1 MIRKIGLIGRTYRHI
16 NRYREI
22 IAVLFK
28 HGFGDLITNSQIEKY
43 LDFGKKFI
51 PNKKIEKITSL
62 SRWERIRMVL
72 EELGPTFIKLG
83 QIMSN
88 RPDILPEP
96 LLFELEKLQDSV
108 PPMPNEEAE
117 KMIEQEL
124 GKPISELFK
133 KFDTNPIASA
143 SIAQVYRAELFS
155 GEKIAVK
162 VQRTGIQKII
172 ETDLEIMFH
181 LSLLME
187 KHITEMQILNPVEI
201 VKEFER
207 SIRKEIDFNIEA
219 SHIERFGRNFQTDL
233 SIYVPEVYKDHSTKK
248 ILTME
253 FIEGIKVSNLNGL
266 IKAENDPLLIA
277 GQGCDLILKQIFEHG
292 FFHADPHPGNILIMK
307 DNITCFLDFGMMG
320 TLLPKHQDYLGNII
334 VGVVNKDSKKI
345 TETLLRL
352 TGTYNIENRDQLEY
366 RVSELVNQ
374 YAYISLKEIKIGELL
389 NKLFKML
396 IDFKLR
402 LPSDF
407 YLLSKALIT
416 IEGVGTKL
424 DPDFDMVAHIEPFAK
439 NLLKKRLDPFK
450 LAKDLYSSM
459 SEFRLLF
466 KDFPFEI
473 REIIRLVKTGKLKI
487 EFEHKGLESMLIKHD
502 QISNRIAFTIVLAAL
517 IIGSSLIV
525 LSKIPPLWQGIP
537 IIGIVGYIAAGI
549 MGFWLLISILKHG
562 KM

>member
-1 MIRKIGLIGRTYRHI
+1 MIRKIGLIRRTYRHI

-43 LDFGKKFI
+43 IDFGKKFI
-51 PNKKIEKITSL
+51 PNKKIEKISSL
-62 SRWERIRMVL
+62 SRWERIRLVL

-88 RPDILPEP
+88 RPDILPES
-96 LLFELEKLQDSV
+96 LLIELEKLQDSV

-117 KMIEQEL
+117 KMIKQEL

-133 KFDTNPIASA
+133 KIDTNPIASA

-155 GEKIAVK
+155 GEKVAVK

-187 KHITEMQILNPVEI
+187 KHITEMEIMNPVEI

-207 SIRKEIDFNIEA
+207 SIHKEIDFNIEA
-219 SHIERFGRNFQTDL
+219 SHIERFARNFQTDL
-233 SIYVPEVYKDHSTKK
+233 TIYVPEVYKDYSTKK

-253 FIEGIKVSNLNGL
+253 FIDGIKVSDLKALKEAKINSL
-266 IKAENDPLLIA
+266 IVAE
-277 GQGCDLILKQIFEHG
+277 QGCDLILKQIFEHG
-292 FFHADPHPGNILIMK
+292 FFHADPHPGNIVILK

-352 TGTYNIENRDQLEY
+352 TGIHNIENRDQLEY

-374 YAYISLKEIKIGELL
+374 YAYISLKEIKVGDLL

-424 DPDFDMVAHIEPFAK
+424 DPDFDMVSHIEPFAK
-439 NLLKKRLDPFK
+439 KMVKKHLDPIE

-459 SEFRLLF
+459 VEFRLLF

-473 REIIRLVKTGKLKI
+473 REIIRQIKTGKLKV
-487 EFEHKGLESMLIKHD
+487 EFEHKGLEPMLIKHD

-525 LSKIPPLWQGIP
+525 LSKIPPLWNGIP
-537 IIGIVGYIAAGI
+537 LIGIVGFVGAGI
-549 MGFWLLISILKHG
+549 MGFGLLISILKHG

>member
-1 MIRKIGLIGRTYRHI
+1 MIRKIGSIGRTYRHV

-22 IAVLFK
+22 ITVLFQ

-43 LDFGKKFI
+43 FDFGKKFI
-51 PNKKIEKITSL
+51 PNKKIEEVTSL

-72 EELGPTFIKLG
+72 EELGPTFIKFG

-96 LLFELEKLQDSV
+96 LLIELEKLQDSV
-108 PPMPNEEAE
+108 PPMPNEEAG

-124 GKPISELFK
+124 GKPISVLFK
-133 KFDTNPIASA
+133 HFDTNPIASA
-143 SIAQVYRAELFS
+143 SIAQVYRAELFN
-155 GEKIAVK
+155 GEKVAIK

-187 KHITEMQILNPVEI
+187 KHITEMEILNPVQT
-201 VKEFER
+201 VKEFEI
-207 SIRKEIDFNIEA
+207 SIHKEIDFNIEA
-219 SHIERFGRNFQTDL
+219 SHIERFARNFQSDL
-233 SIYVPEVYKDHSTKK
+233 TIYTPEVYKEYSTKK

-253 FIEGIKVSNLNGL
+253 FIEGIKVSNL
-266 IKAENDPLLIA
+266 KALKETGINPLLVA
-277 GQGCDLILKQIFEHG
+277 EQGCDLIMKQIFEYG

-320 TLLPKHQDYLGNII
+320 TLLPKHQDHLGNII
-334 VGVVNKDSKKI
+334 IGIVNKDSKRI
-345 TETLLRL
+345 AETLLRL
-352 TGTYNIENRDQLEY
+352 TGTYNIENRDQLEQ
-366 RVSELVNQ
+366 RVSEMVNQ
-374 YAYISLKEIKIGELL
+374 YAYIPLKEIKIGELL
-389 NKLFKML
+389 NKLFRML
-396 IDFKLR
+396 LDFKLR

-416 IEGVGTKL
+416 IEGVGSRL
-424 DPDFDMVAHIEPFAK
+424 NPDFDMISHIEPFAK
-439 NLLKKRLDPFK
+439 NLLKKRMDPFK
-450 LAKDLYSSM
+450 LARELSSSMVEFHLLLKDL
-459 SEFRLLF
+459 
-466 KDFPFEI
+466 PFEV
-473 REIIRLVKTGKLKI
+473 REIIRQVKTGKLKV
-487 EFEHKGLESMLIKHD
+487 EFEHKGLEPMLAKHD
-502 QISNRIAFTIVLAAL
+502 QISNRIAFAIVLAAL

-525 LSKIPPLWQGIP
+525 LSKIPPLWNDVP
-537 IIGIVGYIAAGI
+537 IIGIVGFVGAAI